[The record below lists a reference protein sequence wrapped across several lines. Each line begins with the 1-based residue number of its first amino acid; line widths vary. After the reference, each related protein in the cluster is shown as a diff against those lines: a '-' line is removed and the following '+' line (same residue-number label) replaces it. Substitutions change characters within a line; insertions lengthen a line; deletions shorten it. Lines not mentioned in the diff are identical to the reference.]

1 MEKTVCIEGLPRW
14 VSETHLRELC
24 QVYGDVI
31 SARVVKDPF
40 GISMGYAFV
49 QMGSVQSAE
58 KLIAGFTDFR
68 PFGAPLY
75 VARTY
80 PVGAT

>member
-1 MEKTVCIEGLPRW
+1 MEKTVCIDGLPRW

-24 QVYGDVI
+24 RVYGNVV
-31 SARVVKDPF
+31 SARVVKDAY
-40 GISMGYAFV
+40 GVSMGYAFV
-49 QMGSVQSAE
+49 QMESIQMAE
-58 KLIAGFTDFR
+58 KLIAGLTDFR

>member
-1 MEKTVCIEGLPRW
+1 MEKTVCIDGLPRW

-24 QVYGDVI
+24 HVYGDVV
-31 SARVVKDPF
+31 SARVVKDAY

-49 QMGSVQSAE
+49 QMGSMQSAE
-58 KLIAGFTDFR
+58 KLIAGLTDFR